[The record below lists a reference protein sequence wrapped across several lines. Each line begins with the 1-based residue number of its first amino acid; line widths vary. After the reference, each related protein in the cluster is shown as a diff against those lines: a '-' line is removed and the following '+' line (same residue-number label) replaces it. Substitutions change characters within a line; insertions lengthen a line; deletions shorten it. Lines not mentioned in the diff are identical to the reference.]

1 MKLMHLS
8 DLHLGK
14 RVNGF
19 SMIEDQ
25 RFVLEQILD
34 MAREERPDGTL
45 LCGDIYDKT
54 VPTAEAVELFDE
66 FLSRLA
72 DLCPVYIISGNHDS
86 AERLAFGGRLL
97 EKARVFVSP
106 VYSGTVLSAEQT
118 DEFGAVVFHLLPFL
132 KPAHVRRFFGEESI
146 ESYTD
151 AIRAALSG
159 IELAD
164 GKRHVLLAH
173 QLVTGSQRCES
184 EELSIG
190 GSDNVDAAVF
200 DGFDY
205 VALGHLHGPQRA
217 GGDHIRYCGTML
229 KYSFSEANHHKS
241 VTFVQL
247 GQKGSLEITTR
258 PLVPLRD
265 MKVLRGNYEELMSR
279 EFYQGTELPEC
290 YLHITLTDE
299 EDVPEAL
306 SRLGAVYPHIMKLS
320 YDNARTRQRQNPLE
334 LEAQPEDSPLD
345 LFGLLYEK
353 QNNRPLGP
361 EQSDYLTGLIESIWE
376 GGSCGR

>member
-25 RFVLEQILD
+25 RHVLQQIEAL
-34 MAREERPDGTL
+34 AAQERPDAIL

-54 VPTAEAVELFDE
+54 VPSAEAVELFDGL
-66 FLSRLA
+66 LSNLA
-72 DLCPVYIISGNHDS
+72 DLAPVYIISGNHDS

-97 EKARVFVSP
+97 EKARVHVSP
-106 VYSGTVLSAEQT
+106 VYEGSIKTVDQDDEYGTVA
-118 DEFGAVVFHLLPFL
+118 FHLLPFL
-132 KPAHVRRFFGEESI
+132 KPVQVRHYFPDAGI
-146 ESYTD
+146 ESYSD
-151 AIRAALSG
+151 AIRTALSG
-159 IELAD
+159 IDLGD

-173 QLVTGSQRCES
+173 QLVTGSERCES

-190 GSDNVDAAVF
+190 GTDNVDAEVF
-200 DGFDY
+200 AGFDY

-241 VTFVQL
+241 VTFAEL
-247 GQKGSLEITTR
+247 GEKGSLTITTR
-258 PLVPLRD
+258 PLTALHDLRE
-265 MKVLRGNYEELMSR
+265 LRGTYEKLMDR
-279 EFYQGTELPEC
+279 KTYQGTDLPDC
-290 YLHITLTDE
+290 YLNIVLTDE

-306 SRLGAVYPHIMKLS
+306 ARLRTVYPYIMKLS
-320 YDNARTRQRQNPLE
+320 YDNARTRQNQNPLE
-334 LEAQPEDSPLD
+334 AAAEPETSPLE

-353 QNNRPLGP
+353 QNNRELGR
-361 EQSDYLTGLIESIWE
+361 EQSAYLTELIESIWKE
-376 GGSCGR
+376 DV

>member
-19 SMIEDQ
+19 SMIDDQ
-25 RFVLEQILD
+25 RFVLSQILD
-34 MAREERPDGTL
+34 MALEEKPDAVL

-54 VPTAEAVELFDE
+54 VPSAEAVELFDE

-72 DLCPVYIISGNHDS
+72 AVCPVYIISGNHDS

-97 EKARVFVSP
+97 AQSKVYVAP
-106 VYSGTVLSAEQT
+106 VYDGTVTTEEQT
-118 DEFGAVVFHLLPFL
+118 DEFGTVQFHLLPFL
-132 KPAHVRRFFGEESI
+132 KPAQVRRHFPEETI
-146 ESYTD
+146 DSYTD
-151 AIRAALSG
+151 AVRAALSG
-159 IELAD
+159 IDLQD

-173 QLVTGSQRCES
+173 QLVTGSERCES

-190 GSDNVDAAVF
+190 GSDNVDAEVF
-200 DGFDY
+200 GGFDY
-205 VALGHLHGPQRA
+205 VALGHLHGAQRA

-241 VTFVQL
+241 VTFAQL
-247 GQKGSLEITTR
+247 GEKGSLELSTR
-258 PLVPLRD
+258 PLTPMRD
-265 MKVLRGNYEELMSR
+265 LKEVRGTYNELMSR
-279 EFYQGTELPEC
+279 DYYINTDLPES

-306 SRLGAVYPHIMKLS
+306 GRLRTVYPHIMKLS
-320 YDNARTRQRQNPLE
+320 YDNTRTKLRQNPLE
-334 LEAQPEDSPLD
+334 VAAEPETSPLE

-353 QNNRPLGP
+353 QNNRTLGD
-361 EQSDYLTGLIESIWE
+361 EQSAYLTGLIESIWKE
-376 GGSCGR
+376 EA

>member
-14 RVNGF
+14 RVSGF
-19 SMIEDQ
+19 SMLGDQ

-34 MAREERPDGTL
+34 MAARELPQAVL

-54 VPTAEAVELFDE
+54 VPSAEAVELFDE

-72 DLCPVYIISGNHDS
+72 ALAPVAIISGNHDS

-97 EKARVFVSP
+97 EKARVHVSP
-106 VYSGTVLSAEQT
+106 VYDGTVHSVELT
-118 DEFGAVVFHLLPFL
+118 DEHGAAVIHLLPFL
-132 KPAHVRRFFGEESI
+132 KCAHVRRFFPDAEI
-146 ESYTD
+146 ETTTD
-151 AIRAALSG
+151 AIRTALSG
-159 IELAD
+159 IDLAD

-173 QLVTGSQRCES
+173 QLVTGSERCES

-241 VTFVQL
+241 VTFAEL
-247 GQKGSLEITTR
+247 GEKGSLTITTR
-258 PLVPLRD
+258 PLKALRD
-265 MKVLRGNYEELMSR
+265 MKVIRGSYDTVMAR
-279 EFYQGTELPEC
+279 EYYHNTDLPES
-290 YLHITLTDE
+290 YLHVILTDK

-306 SRLGAVYPHIMKLS
+306 SRLRTVYPYIMKLT
-320 YDNARTRQRQNPLE
+320 YDNTRTKLRQNPLE
-334 LEAQPEDSPLD
+334 AAAEPESSPLE

-353 QNNRPLGP
+353 QNNRALGE
-361 EQSDYLTGLIESIWE
+361 EQREYLTKLIESIWE
-376 GGSCGR
+376 EEA